1 MPAASAAS
9 GRGLAEP
16 PPARLA
22 RWRLGARPEAGRGA
36 GWGDLPRRFA
46 SAAAL
51 VPPALFCAWAGGPA
65 WAVLI
70 AALAAGAGV
79 EWASLAG
86 FRPFALPG
94 LAVPV
99 LVAATAL
106 AGVLGR
112 YGAGLGAL
120 AVGLALAFVLPRTGR
135 ARPFWLGLGV
145 PYIGAA
151 GLALVWLRARPAA
164 GLADLAFVLLV
175 VWASDTGAFFAG
187 RACGGP
193 RLAPRLSPAKT
204 WSGAAGGLLA
214 AVLAGEAVAALAG
227 PAASWAGVRG
237 ALAAALLLGLAAQ
250 AGDLLES
257 ALKRRFGVKD
267 TGRIIPG
274 HGGLLDRVDALLL
287 AAPAAAALAWIAG
300 PAVPLWR

>member
-46 SAAAL
+46 SAAVL

-135 ARPFWLGLGV
+135 ARPLWLGLGV